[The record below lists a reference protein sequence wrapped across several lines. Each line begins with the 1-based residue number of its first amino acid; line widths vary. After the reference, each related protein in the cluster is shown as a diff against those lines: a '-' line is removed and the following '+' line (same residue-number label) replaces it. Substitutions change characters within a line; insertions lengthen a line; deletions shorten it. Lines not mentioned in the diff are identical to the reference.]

1 MNDVLIGCGQITW
14 RNVAEEQTLAEIAQA
29 GYAGA
34 PAVSKGGRSPQETT
48 DLYARFGLKP
58 APGYFAADFWRTEQ
72 EGEILDN
79 ARAFARYTRA
89 LELTEMY
96 VATGG
101 FTTYVT
107 RRGLT
112 RAQVSGHVRPEDGMN
127 DAEWRQFTHTLTRVG
142 EITLEEGVASCFH
155 NHVGSVIETR
165 EEMDRLLAGVD
176 RAAVF
181 LGPDT
186 GHLAWAGADP
196 VAFCRDYA
204 ASIKTIHLKD
214 VNQAVLNQGAPA
226 GWDYRTFSEHGIWS
240 ELGTGFVDFPAI
252 FASLEGVG
260 FSGWLIVETDV
271 TQLPSALESAII
283 SRNYLR
289 EKLGV

>member
-14 RNVAEEQTLAEIAQA
+14 QNVAEEQVLAEIAQA

-34 PAVSKGGRSPQETT
+34 PAGPGGRRSPQETA
-48 DLYARFGLKP
+48 DLYARFGLMP
-58 APGYFAADFWRTEQ
+58 APGYFAAEFWRKEQ
-72 EGEILDN
+72 EAEILAN
-79 ARAFARYTRA
+79 ARAFARYTRT
-89 LELTEMY
+89 LGLTEMY

-112 RAQVSGHVRPEDGMN
+112 RAQVSGHVLPEDGMS
-127 DAEWRQFTHTLTRVG
+127 DAEWEQFTRTLTRVG
-142 EITLEEGVASCFH
+142 EISLEEGVASCFH
-155 NHVGSVIETR
+155 NHVGSVVETR

-176 RAAVF
+176 RSVVF

-196 VAFCRDYA
+196 VVFCRDYA
-204 ASIKTIHLKD
+204 ESIKTMHLKD
-214 VNQAVLNQGAPA
+214 VNQVVLNEGAPA
-226 GWDYRTFSEHGIWS
+226 GWDYRTFSERGIWT
-240 ELGTGFVDFPAI
+240 ELGAGFVDFPAI
-252 FASLEGVG
+252 FAILEGVG

-271 TQLPSALESAII
+271 TQLPTPLESAII

-289 EKLGV
+289 ERLGV